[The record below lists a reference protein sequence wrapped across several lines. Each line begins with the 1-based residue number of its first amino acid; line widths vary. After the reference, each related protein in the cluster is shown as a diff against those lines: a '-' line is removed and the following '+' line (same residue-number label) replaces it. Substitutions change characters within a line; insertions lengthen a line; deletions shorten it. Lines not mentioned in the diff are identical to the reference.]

1 MTAILVRNHRPMRLH
16 SVVTSRT
23 PVSPEAGGI
32 VILWGTEAAKGEVA
46 AQDTDR
52 ASMATPP
59 WRGGS
64 VTTTVC
70 ILEDHPMMREFLHD
84 KVRTHRPDIKI
95 VYAGASVTAA
105 ESSVQ
110 AQPADCVILDLDLG
124 DDSDLRDNLRRMI
137 ATGSPVLIVSASA
150 SPRLVQTA
158 IAGGA
163 QGYVSKQC
171 EPDEF
176 TRAFDAV
183 LEGRTHVSPDLAAK
197 LAVPTL
203 SNVRFSPQEQRALT
217 LYASGMKLESVARSM
232 GVQVGTAKEYI
243 RRVREKYAA
252 VGDPLPSKVDLYRKA
267 QEEGLL

>member
-1 MTAILVRNHRPMRLH
+1 MRLLA
-16 SVVTSRT
+16 VVTSRT
-23 PVSPEAGGI
+23 PCPPKSESLSSFGGH
-32 VILWGTEAAKGEVA
+32 VTALGVA
-46 AQDTDR
+46 QAQPPSR
-52 ASMATPP
+52 ASMAIQQR
-59 WRGGS
+59 RGRT

-70 ILEDHPMMREFLHD
+70 ILEDHPMMREFLQD
-84 KVRTHRPDIKI
+84 KVRTHRPDIDI
-95 VYAGASVTAA
+95 LYAGASVAAA

-110 AQPADCVILDLDLG
+110 DQPADCVILDLDLG
-124 DDSDLRDNLRRMI
+124 DDSDLRDNLRRML

-150 SPRLVQTA
+150 SARLVQTA

-197 LAVPTL
+197 LAVPML
-203 SNVRFSPQEQRALT
+203 SEVRLSPQEQRALT

-232 GVQVGTAKEYI
+232 SVQVGTAKEYI

>member
-1 MTAILVRNHRPMRLH
+1 
-16 SVVTSRT
+16 
-23 PVSPEAGGI
+23 
-32 VILWGTEAAKGEVA
+32 
-46 AQDTDR
+46 
-52 ASMATPP
+52 
-59 WRGGS
+59 
-64 VTTTVC
+64 
-70 ILEDHPMMREFLHD
+70 MREFLATA
-84 KVRTHRPDIKI
+84 VRRHRPDIDI
-95 VYAGASVTAA
+95 AYAGPSIAAA
-105 ESSVQ
+105 ETSVQ
-110 AQPADCVILDLDLG
+110 ENPADCVILDLDLG
-124 DDSDLRDNLRRMI
+124 DDSDLRVNLERMI

-150 SPRLVQTA
+150 SPQLVQTA

-203 SNVRFSPQEQRALT
+203 RNVRLSPQEQRALV
-217 LYASGMKLESVARSM
+217 LYASGMKLESVARAM

-243 RRVREKYAA
+243 RRVRDKYAA
-252 VGDPLPSKVDLYRKA
+252 AGDPLPSKVDLYRKA